1 MFHGQT
7 NEAPVPAS
15 IKVDV
20 SDVART
26 VASTGRLLRARFDL
40 HSCWME
46 NGGLKTT
53 ISKDSP
59 TSEAPLCSHDVEV
72 SPPPG
77 EFSKGK
83 TAVGARV
90 APIAVEDE
98 PRQQRGFG
106 RSRARHGSEWSKRHR
121 HGSRSL
127 GRVADRL
134 ARRQTSQR

>member
-15 IKVDV
+15 VKVDV

-98 PRQQRGFG
+98 RGSREELAGLVRDMGLNGQRGIGMG
-106 RSRARHGSEWSKRHR
+106 RAPDGESG
-121 HGSRSL
+121 
-127 GRVADRL
+127 
-134 ARRQTSQR
+134 